1 MKADAARAL
10 SDPGAGL
17 PQWSAQDDPA
27 PGTRSLLQPL
37 LPAPDHEVVFVSP
50 GGLWGP
56 AVLDK
61 IAVAQRTR
69 AARLSIAAPAGA
81 AAGSCG
87 EYVDAVLRGLGRV
100 RAFAVEPDANGLAI
114 VRAFGR
120 SIQLVVWLLTPSG
133 LVGLAPQLEVWRRA
147 LGAGGRGPRQLILSG
162 AATERVRPLLGESP
176 VELVEARPSAGAEVW
191 QLTQTLLLQS
201 LPAAVP
207 AAPAEPADPLCDA
220 TWALEGV
227 ILVQRLRA
235 DPPSGAGDSRLL
247 DIDGLATAIAGSGRQ
262 PPAEVIVTTGRH
274 WVLWRPAPD
283 GDGACVVIADR
294 GATTLAAIRLRLD
307 GLWAAAPGLDLEL
320 PG

>member
-1 MKADAARAL
+1 MKADAAQVLAT
-10 SDPGAGL
+10 PGAGL
-17 PQWSAQDDPA
+17 PPRPGQDDWA
-27 PGTRSLLQPL
+27 PGSNSPLHPL
-37 LPAPDHEVVFVSP
+37 LPPSDHEVVFVSP

-87 EYVDAVLRGLGRV
+87 EYVDAMLRGLGRV

-147 LGAGGRGPRQLILSG
+147 LGSGGRGPRQLILSG
-162 AATERVRPLLGESP
+162 AATDRVRPLLGESP

-207 AAPAEPADPLCDA
+207 AAPAEPADPLSDA
-220 TWALEGV
+220 ARALEGV

-235 DPPSGAGDSRLL
+235 DPPSGAGDARLL
-247 DIDGLATAIAGSGRQ
+247 GIDGLASAIAGTGGQ

-274 WVLWRPAPD
+274 WLLWRPAPD
-283 GDGACVVIADR
+283 GAGAYVVLADR
-294 GATTLAAIRLRLD
+294 GATTLAALRLRLD
-307 GLWAAAPGLDLEL
+307 ALWAGAPALDLEL